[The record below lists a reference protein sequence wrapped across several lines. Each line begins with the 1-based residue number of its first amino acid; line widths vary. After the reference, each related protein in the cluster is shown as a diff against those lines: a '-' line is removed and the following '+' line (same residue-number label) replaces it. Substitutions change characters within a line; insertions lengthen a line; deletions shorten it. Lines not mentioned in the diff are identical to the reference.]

1 MISRLAPADDRES
14 RQITAESRGSRADLY
29 GKSTFMRPRPEEKKL
44 EMLGNLDAA
53 ADRAVQS
60 AALEPFL
67 ADKHFRVVS
76 KAATLAGERS
86 LVDLTPLLLT
96 AYARFLEDPVKRD
109 PNCIAK
115 GAIARALVNLG
126 CDDVDFYLAGIRYT
140 QPEPVWGGSADSAID
155 VRCSCALGLVNTRYS
170 RAIQELTTLLHDKE
184 ARARVGAAH
193 AISCGNPREAEAVL
207 RLKVLVGDAEA
218 EVIGECFTGLMSIA
232 PLECLPFVAT
242 HLSSDNQGVRDYA
255 ALALGE
261 SRNPKVVEYLKAA
274 WDASGPFGEFPIV
287 LIRAAALN
295 RTEAA
300 FDWLMAIIETGAAR
314 HSDAAVE
321 ALSVYERNAKLSERV
336 KRALENRRTLHS

>member
-1 MISRLAPADDRES
+1 
-14 RQITAESRGSRADLY
+14 
-29 GKSTFMRPRPEEKKL
+29 MRPKPEEKKL
-44 EMLGNLDAA
+44 EMLGTLDGAA
-53 ADRAVQS
+53 ARSVQS
-60 AALEPFL
+60 AALQPYL

-86 LVDLTPLLLT
+86 LADLTPHLLT

-170 RAIQELTTLLHDKE
+170 RAIHELTTLLHDKE

-207 RLKVLVGDAEA
+207 RLKVLVGDTEA

-261 SRNPKVVEYLKAA
+261 SRNPQVIEHLKAA
-274 WDASGPFGEFPIV
+274 WEASGPFGEFPIV

-300 FDWLMAIIETGAAR
+300 FDWLLAIIETGAAR

-321 ALSVYERNAKLSERV
+321 ALSVYERNTKLSERV
-336 KRALENRRTLHS
+336 KLALENRRTSHS

>member
-1 MISRLAPADDRES
+1 VPVDVC
-14 RQITAESRGSRADLY
+14 

-44 EMLGNLDAA
+44 EILGTLDGG
-53 ADRAVQS
+53 ADRAAQS
-60 AALEPFL
+60 AALQPFV

-86 LVDLTPLLLT
+86 LVDLAPHLLT
-96 AYARFLEDPVKRD
+96 AYARFLQDPVKRD

-126 CDDVDFYLAGIRYT
+126 CDDVDFYLAGICYR

-155 VRCSCALGLVNTRYS
+155 IRCSCALGLVNTRYS
-170 RAIQELTTLLHDKE
+170 RAIQELTTLLNDSE
-184 ARARVGAAH
+184 ARARGGAAH

-207 RLKVLVGDAEA
+207 RLKVLVGDADA
-218 EVIGECFTGLMSIA
+218 EVIGECFTGMMSIA

-242 HLSSDNQGVRDYA
+242 HLSSDSQGIRDYA

-261 SRNPKVVEYLKAA
+261 SRNPRVIEYLRAA
-274 WDASGPFGEFPIV
+274 WDASGPCGEFPIV

-300 FDWLMAIIETGAAR
+300 FDWLIAIIETGASR
-314 HSDAAVE
+314 HADAAVE
-321 ALSVYERNAKLSERV
+321 ALSVYERNTKLSERV
-336 KRALENRRTLHS
+336 KQALENRRSLGR